1 MLVSPKNRR
10 LLFASLLA
18 TCSINLIQPNLACA
32 QQQADCDL
40 LSGAT
45 NCMGLPV
52 ITGCDDTQ
60 GSCDG
65 YTSLSCPKNIWNRDT
80 LTGDWGGRRTALK
93 ESGITFAGRS
103 THFGF
108 GVDGGINTP
117 PPVPLLGLGD
127 TFKYTGRGE
136 YDLVFDLEKFGG
148 LPKGTLLVRAEH
160 WYGEYGNVSLRTG
173 AFSPA
178 VFAAATPV
186 TPNDRGDLFLSN
198 FVITQ
203 PLSKEFVLYA
213 GKIDVLG
220 GLDQDDFAGG
230 DGTTQFLNQALV
242 ANPAFLLGL
251 PYSSFTAGVVLP
263 REWGRMSAFV
273 LDPQDRTREFFNLDD
288 PFSQGVIVGSEIK
301 VNTDFMEKKG
311 EIHVGGLWKH
321 NDLTDLRFNE
331 PPPGVYPYPT
341 VPGFATISD
350 SYTLYCGGDQ
360 YLVEYD
366 DEANRGW
373 GMFYRGS
380 ISDGNPTP
388 LRYFLSAGLGGY
400 SPLGRKRGDKFGL
413 GWYYVG
419 ASNEFG
425 PIPQALFGPRDG
437 TGVETFYSYQVTP
450 WCAITPD
457 VQYLKPEV
465 SALADDA
472 FVYGL
477 RVHATF

>member
-1 MLVSPKNRR
+1 MSISKSTIRLWIAASVLAVSVCDYSTP
-10 LLFASLLA
+10 LSLGQE
-18 TCSINLIQPNLACA
+18 IPACENGIPIA
-32 QQQADCDL
+32 DCVDIPIVADCD
-40 LSGAT
+40 ST
-45 NCMGLPV
+45 S
-52 ITGCDDTQ
+52 

-65 YTSLSCPKNIWNRDT
+65 FANPTCSKNIWNRDT

-108 GVDGGINTP
+108 GVDGGVTTP
-117 PPVPLLGLGD
+117 PPVPALGLGD

-136 YDLVFDLEKFGG
+136 YDLLFDLEKFGG
-148 LPKGTLLVRAEH
+148 MPKGTLLVRAEH

-173 AFSPA
+173 ALPPA
-178 VFAAATPV
+178 VFAASTPV
-186 TPNDRGDLFLSN
+186 TANDPGELFLSN
-198 FVITQ
+198 FVVTQ

-230 DGTTQFLNQALV
+230 DGTTQFINQAFV

-251 PYSSFTAGVVLP
+251 PYSSFTAGMVLP

-273 LDPQDRTREFFNLDD
+273 LDPQDRTHDFFQIDD
-288 PFSQGVIVGSEIK
+288 LFSQGVIVGAEIK
-301 VNTDFMEKKG
+301 LNTSLLEKKG
-311 EIHVGGLWKH
+311 EVHAGGLWKH
-321 NDLTDLRFNE
+321 KDLTDLRFNE
-331 PPPGVYPYPT
+331 PPPGVYPEPT
-341 VPGFATISD
+341 VPGFPTLPN

-360 YLVEYD
+360 YLVEYAD
-366 DEANRGW
+366 GSNRGW
-373 GMFYRGS
+373 GLFGRGS

-400 SPLGRKRGDKFGL
+400 SPVGRQRGDKFGL

-425 PIPQALFGPRDG
+425 PVPQALFGPRDG
-437 TGVETFYSYQVTP
+437 TGVESFYSFQVTP
-450 WCAITPD
+450 WCAVTPD
-457 VQYLKPEV
+457 VQYLKSEA
-465 SALADDA
+465 SAIADDA

-477 RVHATF
+477 RVNATF

>member
-1 MLVSPKNRR
+1 
-10 LLFASLLA
+10 
-18 TCSINLIQPNLACA
+18 
-32 QQQADCDL
+32 
-40 LSGAT
+40 
-45 NCMGLPV
+45 
-52 ITGCDDTQ
+52 
-60 GSCDG
+60 
-65 YTSLSCPKNIWNRDT
+65 
-80 LTGDWGGRRTALK
+80 
-93 ESGITFAGRS
+93 
-103 THFGF
+103 
-108 GVDGGINTP
+108 
-117 PPVPLLGLGD
+117 
-127 TFKYTGRGE
+127 
-136 YDLVFDLEKFGG
+136 
-148 LPKGTLLVRAEH
+148 
-160 WYGEYGNVSLRTG
+160 
-173 AFSPA
+173 
-178 VFAAATPV
+178 
-186 TPNDRGDLFLSN
+186 
-198 FVITQ
+198 
-203 PLSKEFVLYA
+203 
-213 GKIDVLG
+213 
-220 GLDQDDFAGG
+220 
-230 DGTTQFLNQALV
+230 
-242 ANPAFLLGL
+242 
-251 PYSSFTAGVVLP
+251 
-263 REWGRMSAFV
+263 MSAFV

-350 SYTLYCGGDQ
+350 AYTLYCGGDQ

-437 TGVETFYSYQVTP
+437 TGVETFYSFQVTP